1 MLYFGLEMTN
11 KRYLMNGVCAFVFN
25 FVVGSGLEEVD
36 FCLVVWN
43 DDVWL
48 WCLGSFWED
57 GH

>member
-1 MLYFGLEMTN
+1 MLYFALEMKN

-25 FVVGSGLEEVD
+25 FIVGSGLEEVD

-48 WCLGSFWED
+48 WCSFWED